1 MYIIIGNRSK
11 TSIKFFNRSISETRI
26 KDNCFVTFDLLVQ
39 NLTDKMLYIPTN
51 LEFLDLTSLTDI

>member
-39 NLTDKMLYIPTN
+39 NLTVKMLYIPTN